1 MRNTVDLSSSASE
14 DSGLWDSGDHGG
26 GGLKGL
32 DEEGLE
38 FQTQPVTV
46 NRQALMELDKPE
58 VAEEVMKV
66 APHSRTAA
74 HSLAQPPNP
83 GEPCSAC
90 FRTTRTPPRHF

>member
-1 MRNTVDLSSSASE
+1 VDLSSSASE

-90 FRTTRTPPRHF
+90 FCTTRTPPRHF